1 MWKELH
7 THQRVIL
14 RWGGNKVACEGMGLF
29 LCLLLDIVE
38 DTAMY
43 GVPHRL

>member
-1 MWKELH
+1 VSFYEEVVIRLHVKE
-7 THQRVIL
+7 
-14 RWGGNKVACEGMGLF
+14 WASF
-29 LCLLLDIVE
+29 SLLLDIVE